1 MQDPQSPK
9 PTSRDYQILGLK
21 IVGDFGASIAIP
33 VVVFVLIGQYFDKK
47 HNTGPWFTILAF
59 IISACVSAKIIH
71 QKAKRYG
78 TEYKAL
84 NDASRIN
91 KNISEKNNF

>member
-1 MQDPQSPK
+1 MQDKQPSK
-9 PTSRDYQILGLK
+9 PTSRDYQIFGLK

-33 VVVFVLIGQYFDKK
+33 VVVFVLIGQYLDKRY
-47 HNTGPWFTILAF
+47 NTGPWLTILAF